1 MVDSETKIIEGIEAA
16 LKNLLIEKAD
26 MEISRL
32 TAEFER
38 SLHRKKEEAVAKL
51 LSGILITAERN
62 APDAA
67 LDIRIRFRGGD
78 T

>member
-1 MVDSETKIIEGIEAA
+1 MVDSETKIIEGVEEA

-26 MEISRL
+26 TEISRL

-38 SLHRKKEEAVAKL
+38 SLQRKKEEAVAKVF
-51 LSGILITAERN
+51 SGIKITAERN
-62 APDAA
+62 AADAVF
-67 LDIRIRFRGGD
+67 DIRIRFRGGD

>member
-32 TAEFER
+32 TTEFER
-38 SLHRKKEEAVAKL
+38 SLHLKKEEAVAKL

-62 APDAA
+62 AADAVV
-67 LDIRIRFRGGD
+67 DIRIRFRGGD